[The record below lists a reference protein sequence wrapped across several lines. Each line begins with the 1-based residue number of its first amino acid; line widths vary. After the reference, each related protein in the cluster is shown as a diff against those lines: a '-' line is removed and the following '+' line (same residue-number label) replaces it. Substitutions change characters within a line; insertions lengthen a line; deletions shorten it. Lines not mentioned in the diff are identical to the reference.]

1 MVNDDDWLLVSTYP
15 SEKILVK
22 SVGVMKF
29 PTEWKVINSMVPNHQ
44 LDVSFETYGGDLG
57 IPILENLLKRFLN
70 VAFDQQTRGRTL
82 CQPEGQIL
90 TSFGRPTGL
99 F

>member
-1 MVNDDDWLLVSTYP
+1 MESHKIPWFQTTNQMLV
-15 SEKILVK
+15 L
-22 SVGVMKF
+22 
-29 PTEWKVINSMVPNHQ
+29 N
-44 LDVSFETYGGDLG
+44 SFETYGDLG
-57 IPILENLLKRFLN
+57 IPILENLLKLFLN
-70 VAFDQQTRGRTL
+70 VAFDQQKRGRTL